1 MATPKILI
9 IYTGG
14 TIGMGKDPVTG
25 VLEPLDF
32 NHLVSSMPEF
42 KLIQAEI
49 DVRKFDPPI
58 DSSDMDPMRWAEI
71 VSIIAKNYD
80 DYDGF
85 VILHGTESTSYIRW
99 RASPYP
105 MTVPSYHRDIQPRIS
120 IPIIMTD

>member
-1 MATPKILI
+1 MAKPKILI

-14 TIGMGKDPVTG
+14 TIGMGKDPMTG

-58 DSSDMDPMRWAEI
+58 DSR
-71 VSIIAKNYD
+71 
-80 DYDGF
+80 
-85 VILHGTESTSYIRW
+85 HGSYALGRN
-99 RASPYP
+99 RK
-105 MTVPSYHRDIQPRIS
+105 HDIQQLQRI
-120 IPIIMTD
+120 